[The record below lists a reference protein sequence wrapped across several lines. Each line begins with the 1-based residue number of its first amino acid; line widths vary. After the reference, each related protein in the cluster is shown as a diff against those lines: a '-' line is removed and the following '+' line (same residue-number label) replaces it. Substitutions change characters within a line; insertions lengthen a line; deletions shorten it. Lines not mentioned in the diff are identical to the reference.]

1 MRVSESLRVLVLS
14 VILISPVVLLFGCGG
29 GGGGGVQKDQGAV
42 IPVDPSPA
50 APSDPA
56 VTK

>member
-29 GGGGGVQKDQGAV
+29 GGGGVQKDQGAV